1 MCLKGQKVPK
11 KDTFRYLGSMLQR
24 DQDIDEDVSHRI
36 KAGWTKW
43 RQASGVLCDIRVLQ
57 KLKGKFY
64 RTAIRP
70 AMLYGAECW
79 ATKRRHIQQLS
90 VQRRDTRSSWGSSN

>member
-36 KAGWTKW
+36 KADG
-43 RQASGVLCDIRVLQ
+43 RNGVKHLV
-57 KLKGKFY
+57 FY
-64 RTAIRP
+64 AI
-70 AMLYGAECW
+70 
-79 ATKRRHIQQLS
+79 
-90 VQRRDTRSSWGSSN
+90 